1 MALFS
6 LTGGTGPKRGV
17 GAWAMA
23 PPILRE
29 CCHLCFCDLNGSSV
43 PLNITYHLTGG
54 VVGVPCDDWNT
65 SAAECQP

>member
-1 MALFS
+1 
-6 LTGGTGPKRGV
+6 
-17 GAWAMA
+17 MA